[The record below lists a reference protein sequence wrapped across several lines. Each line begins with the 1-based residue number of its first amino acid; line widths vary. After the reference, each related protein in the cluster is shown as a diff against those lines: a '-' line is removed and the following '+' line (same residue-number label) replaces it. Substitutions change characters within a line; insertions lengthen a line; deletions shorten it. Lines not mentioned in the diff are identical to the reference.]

1 MAAFY
6 QQEIANMVWERKHI
20 EFIYFD
26 EVEYKPLVVEG
37 LPSGLQLKIF
47 SIDESDGALSG
58 LLKIPPKWCTDEEL
72 TINAPEHIF
81 ILNGDLTVNGKTL
94 TEQFYSYHPKG
105 PSHGKMYSQNGCEA
119 IVMWDEKFSVN
130 LGEKGSEEGVIV
142 KDTINMDW
150 EPTIAEGPQAGI
162 MTKML
167 RLVPE
172 TGEMVFLV
180 GILPNWKEI
189 RQRHHPC
196 VEESFKIF
204 GDMNLNTNLGDKLLM
219 RKRSYFYR
227 PPWIKHG
234 PLYTREG
241 TMSLVRTS
249 SWLVN
254 RYIPP
259 EEDEEYLKF
268 KEQELILG

>member
-1 MAAFY
+1 
-6 QQEIANMVWERKHI
+6 MVWERKHI

-26 EVEYKPLVVEG
+26 EIDYKPLEAKG
-37 LPSGLQLKIF
+37 LPPGLELKIL

-58 LLKIPPKWCTDEEL
+58 LLRIPPGWQADLDFTF
-72 TINAPEHIF
+72 TTPEHLF
-81 ILNGDLTVNGKTL
+81 ILQGDLTINGKTL

-105 PSHGKMYSQNGCEA
+105 ASHGNMYSQNGCEA
-119 IVMWDEKFSVN
+119 IVMWDAKFSVN
-130 LGEKGSEEGVIV
+130 INEKGSDEGIIV
-142 KDTINMDW
+142 KDTINMNW

-162 MTKML
+162 MVKML
-167 RLVPE
+167 RFVPD
-172 TGEMVFLV
+172 TGEMTFLV
-180 GILPNWKEI
+180 GILPNWKET
-189 RQRHHPC
+189 RQRHHAC

-219 RKRSYFYR
+219 GERSYFYR

-234 PLYTREG
+234 PLYTRKG

-249 SWLVN
+249 SWLEN
-254 RYIPP
+254 RYMPL

-268 KEQELILG
+268 LKEKSPNN